1 MKAVTDFLDSKAT
14 ADGDY
19 KHEIKRHL
27 LFRHSVLD
35 LDSVLKSRDIT
46 WPTKVCLVKA
56 MFSVVVRYGI
66 EFWTIKNAER
76 QRSMDK
82 RSSQNLTAL

>member
-1 MKAVTDFLDSKAT
+1 MKAVRDFLDSKAT

-56 MFSVVVRYGI
+56 MFSVVRYGI